1 MISFNFSDYDIT
13 KSDDLNWS
21 LTRTTISTK
30 EKSKG
35 KAVTRTIGY
44 YPTLER
50 ALMALA
56 RRIADAETIADINS
70 YIDRMSDIVKS
81 LQETVQ

>member
-1 MISFNFSDYDIT
+1 MISFSFGDYDIT
-13 KSDDLNWS
+13 KSDDLNWA

-44 YPTLER
+44 YPTLDR

-56 RRIADAETIADINS
+56 RRVTDAETHSDINS
-70 YIDRMSDIVKS
+70 YIDRLSAVARS
-81 LQETVQ
+81 LQEATA